1 MHPTHRRETAP
12 LIERLLAAP
21 QAFEF
26 VQAVSILLAWLAG
39 RGVPSEQGLR
49 EHLRFENSLALG
61 FPASEIE
68 AIARMGEAPAGD
80 AAGAD
85 RFTLTPTFMGLLG
98 VHGAL
103 PLHVTERIA
112 AWQGR
117 RDDAAPRAF
126 LDLVSNRMLALFY
139 RAWQKSRV
147 EHMAAGREGEPD
159 RFRPLLLALAGCPP
173 GHLPGAPQPV
183 PDGLVAHFA
192 GMLQQRP
199 RSGVVLARLLSD
211 YLGVAVELEEAVGY
225 WDRLQ
230 AGEQAA
236 LGVNAGLGENVLLGE
251 RSWRPDLRA
260 RLRIGP
266 LDAGAFAHFLPSGAG
281 SAVLRAILRR
291 FAEPTVGFEV
301 QLVLRAREVRPVQ
314 LAAPAGEPARLGRD
328 SFLVSSPAQADRA
341 DMRYLVLPMAPLG
354 VRSAATT
361 SPATAGP
368 GRGLRPDGSTSASG
382 SRSRPTCC

>member
-1 MHPTHRRETAP
+1 MRPTQRRETAP

-26 VQAVSILLAWLAG
+26 VQAVSILLAWLAE

-49 EHLRFENSLALG
+49 ERLRFDNSLALG
-61 FPASEIE
+61 FPASQIE
-68 AIARMGEAPAGD
+68 AIARTKEVLPDG
-80 AAGAD
+80 AAEGD
-85 RFTLTPTFMGLLG
+85 RFTLTPAFMGLLG
-98 VHGAL
+98 AQGAL

-112 AWQGR
+112 AWQSG

-147 EHMAAGREGEPD
+147 EHMAAGREGDAD

-173 GHLPGAPQPV
+173 GRLPGAPPPV

-211 YLGVAVELEEAVGY
+211 YLGVGVELEEAVGY

-236 LGVNAGLGENVLLGE
+236 LGVNAELGENVLLGA

-266 LDAGAFAHFLPSGAG
+266 LDADAFAHFLPSGAG
-281 SAVLRAILRR
+281 SAVLGAILRR

-314 LAAPAGEPARLGRD
+314 LAGPGRAAARLGRD
-328 SFLVSSPAQADRA
+328 SFLVSCAAQADRA

-354 VRSAATT
+354 AVSAA
-361 SPATAGP
+361 
-368 GRGLRPDGSTSASG
+368 
-382 SRSRPTCC
+382 

>member
-1 MHPTHRRETAP
+1 MRPPHRRETAP

-26 VQAVSILLAWLAG
+26 VQAVSILLAWMAE

-49 EHLRFENSLALG
+49 ERLRFENSLGLG

-68 AIARMGEAPAGD
+68 AIARTGEAPPGD
-80 AAGAD
+80 AADG
-85 RFTLTPTFMGLLG
+85 FTLTPTFMGLLG

-112 AWQGR
+112 AWQGGCG
-117 RDDAAPRAF
+117 DAAPRAF
-126 LDLVSNRMLALFY
+126 LDLLSNRMLALFY

-147 EHMAAGREGEPD
+147 EHMATAREGEPD

-173 GHLPGAPQPV
+173 GRLPGAPQPV

-236 LGVNAGLGENVLLGE
+236 LGVNAELGENVLLGE

-266 LDAGAFAHFLPSGAG
+266 LDAAAFAHFLPSGAG
-281 SAVLRAILRR
+281 SATLHAILRR

-301 QLVLRAREVRPVQ
+301 QLVLRADDVRPVR
-314 LAAPAGEPARLGRD
+314 LAGLASEPARLGRD
-328 SFLVSSPAQADRA
+328 SFLVSSAARADRA
-341 DMRYLVLPMAPLG
+341 DMRYLVLPMAPL
-354 VRSAATT
+354 RSKSVHGS
-361 SPATAGP
+361 SPNFA
-368 GRGLRPDGSTSASG
+368 
-382 SRSRPTCC
+382 

>member
-1 MHPTHRRETAP
+1 MPPTQRREIAP

-21 QAFEF
+21 HTFEF
-26 VQAVSILLAWLAG
+26 VQAVSILLAWLAE
-39 RGVPSEQGLR
+39 RGVPSGQALR
-49 EHLRFENSLALG
+49 ERLRFENSLGLG

-68 AIARMGEAPAGD
+68 AIARIPDGSEG
-80 AAGAD
+80 D
-85 RFTLTPTFMGLLG
+85 RFSLTPAFMGLLG

-112 AWQGR
+112 AWQGG

-147 EHMAAGREGEPD
+147 EHMAAGREGDPD

-173 GHLPGAPQPV
+173 GRPPGAPPV
-183 PDGLVAHFA
+183 PDGLIAHFA
-192 GMLQQRP
+192 GLLQQRP
-199 RSGVVLARLLSD
+199 RPGVVLARLLSD

-225 WDRLQ
+225 WDRLH
-230 AGEQAA
+230 ADEQAA
-236 LGVNAGLGENVLLGE
+236 LGVNAELGENVLLGA

-266 LDAGAFAHFLPSGAG
+266 LDAAAFAHFLPSGAG
-281 SAVLRAILRR
+281 SALLRAILRR

-301 QLVLRAREVRPVQ
+301 QLVLRAQEVRPVQ
-314 LAAPAGEPARLGRD
+314 LAGPAGAAARLGRD
-328 SFLVSSPAQADRA
+328 SFLVSSTAQADRA

-354 VRSAATT
+354 A
-361 SPATAGP
+361 
-368 GRGLRPDGSTSASG
+368 RG
-382 SRSRPTCC
+382 